1 MDAIA
6 KSHELSKAKQQ
17 RRNRLTFARRWR
29 KQRPVLDIPVHRR
42 ALEVFLEVVADY
54 LASNAGTPPREI
66 TDVIPKL
73 TYEELALAAMAPL
86 YNAVVCNWDDAELTR
101 LHLYLQIG
109 GNLNRRLAM
118 LKMLPDH
125 AAVIL
130 SDPKTKR
137 GKARKRRAMQYLQP
151 EWPPEEC
158 CRVGRWL
165 FGAAFQ
171 SGLFDFD
178 EDNKFIIARQFQPR
192 MHEIAEDLTWRNP
205 VILPFETPP
214 PDWTGFYAEY
224 SDRLGAKF
232 IRDWRP
238 QTRTAIEQAFN
249 DVKKAYGADAV
260 EESLARIAA
269 AGAYE
274 EVHTPASIA
283 AEAAL
288 ELHNSAA
295 AYEVVPGAFAEQHV
309 AAVNRLQRVPLRID
323 PLILDL
329 VRDFAVDLL
338 SKPPNEIASMLAS
351 DDDRMKRL
359 GRRAKSQRDANIN
372 TVANDVAVANFF
384 KDKLYLGYNCDR
396 RGRIY
401 ALSHL
406 NYAREDHVRA
416 MFRFANGAL
425 LGTDG
430 LGWLEINVANCWGK
444 GEDKKP
450 WAERHQWVRE
460 NREKLIEPV
469 GANPRDTFHLWRKA
483 DDPFQ
488 FVSACVEL
496 VNASKDPNNFITTL
510 PIGSDGSCN
519 GLQHLAMIMKDERTA
534 KNVNLVDT
542 DRPADIYG
550 VIVKR
555 VRLALRANKG
565 AKAKWWL
572 AVFAALNN
580 QPDIIR
586 KLIKTPAMAFA
597 YSITTGEMAKKIEK
611 VFEDKLGYD
620 PDLDWDKLLFLAR
633 VVQAECKAE
642 LKKPAAALA
651 YMRQIARECNKR
663 EDFVQYISPSG
674 VPCCHRYQVSVP
686 RKVYVG
692 SDEYVCPAVDVKPG
706 PRKLK
711 ALNVVAANFVH
722 SLDASH
728 LVRSVNEAVIQHG
741 MDILTV
747 HDCFAVLAPNVPRL
761 GQILRAQMAVLYVAW
776 GSPLAILANSNS
788 VTAKLPTLGKYNPF
802 EVQNAEYAFA

>member
-17 RRNRLTFARRWR
+17 RQNRLTFARRWR

-66 TDVIPKL
+66 TDVISKL

-125 AAVIL
+125 AVVIL
-130 SDPKTKR
+130 SEPKTKR

-178 EDNKFIIARQFQPR
+178 EDNRFIVARQFQPR
-192 MHEIAEDLTWRNP
+192 MREIAEDLTWRNP

-224 SDRLGAKF
+224 SDRLGARF
-232 IRDWRP
+232 VRDWRQ
-238 QTRTAIEQAFN
+238 QTRTAIERAFN
-249 DVKKAYGADAV
+249 DVKKAYGADAAEEALAV
-260 EESLARIAA
+260 EAA
-269 AGAYE
+269 TRPRTA
-274 EVHTPASIA
+274 ASIA

-288 ELHNSAA
+288 ELHTSAA
-295 AYEVVPGAFAEQHV
+295 AYEVAPGAFGEQHV
-309 AAVNRLQRVPLRID
+309 AAVNRLQSVALRID
-323 PLILDL
+323 PLIRDL

-338 SKPPNEIASMLAS
+338 SKPQDKTDRLLAS
-351 DDDRMKRL
+351 DDDRTKKL

-416 MFRFANGAL
+416 MFRFAKGEP
-425 LGTDG
+425 LGPDG
-430 LGWLEINVANCWGK
+430 LDWLEINVANCWGK

-450 WAERHQWVRE
+450 WSGRRQWVRE
-460 NREKLIEPV
+460 NLKERIEPV
-469 GANPRDTFHLWRKA
+469 GVNPRDNFHIWSKA

-496 VNASKDPNNFITTL
+496 VNAYKDPDNFETTL

-519 GLQHLAMIMKDERTA
+519 GLQHLAMIMRDEKTA
-534 KNVNLVDT
+534 KNVNLIDT
-542 DRPADIYG
+542 VMPADIYG
-550 VIVKR
+550 VIVRRVEFALKTSKR
-555 VRLALRANKG
+555 KD
-565 AKAKWWL
+565 AKWWRG
-572 AVFAALNN
+572 VFDALVK
-580 QPDIIR
+580 DGKADVIR

-597 YSITTGEMAKKIEK
+597 YSITVGEMARKIEK
-611 VFEDKLGYD
+611 VYEDKIGYD
-620 PDLDWDKLLFLAR
+620 PELIWSKSLFLAR
-633 VVQAECKAE
+633 VIQAECKRE
-642 LKKPAAALA
+642 LKKAAAALA

-741 MDILTV
+741 MAILTV

-788 VTAKLPTLGKYNPF
+788 VTAKLPTLGKYSPF